1 MGIWAAIMGN
11 RLSAITTRTGDSG
24 TTGLGDGSRCS
35 KAAPRI
41 DALGE
46 VDELNA
52 HLGLLLCEPVPPA
65 VRTLLLQVQ
74 QDLFNLGGELAVP
87 GMKLLEEAA
96 LERLDQAIAAHNAE
110 LPPLREFILPG
121 GTRAAAQ
128 AHVCRTVARRAER
141 TLVRLREQEPGGAE
155 APSLAL
161 RLLNRLSDLLF
172 VLARVLNEPGAEVYW
187 DHQRDPQRKAR
198 QAPDRS
204 PSDR

>member
-1 MGIWAAIMGN
+1 MGN

-41 DALGE
+41 EALGD

-65 VRTLLLQVQ
+65 ARTLLLQVQ

-87 GMKLLEEAA
+87 GMA
-96 LERLDQAIAAHNAE
+96 LLDQAALQRLDEAIASHNAG

-121 GTRAAAQ
+121 GSRAAAQ

-141 TLVRLREQEPGGAE
+141 TLVRLREQQAGGGEGLA
-155 APSLAL
+155 LAL

-187 DHQRDPQRKAR
+187 NHQRDPQRKPAQEPAQEHPR
-198 QAPDRS
+198 EPGAT
-204 PSDR
+204 

>member
-1 MGIWAAIMGN
+1 MGN

-35 KAAPRI
+35 KAAVRI
-41 DALGE
+41 EALGD

-52 HLGLLLCEPVPPA
+52 HLGLLLCEPMPPQA
-65 VRTLLLQVQ
+65 RMLLLQVQ

-87 GMKLLEEAA
+87 GMA
-96 LERLDQAIAAHNAE
+96 LLDQAALQRLDDAIASYNAG

-121 GTRAAAQ
+121 GSRAAAQ

-141 TLVRLREQEPGGAE
+141 TLVRLREQQAE
-155 APSLAL
+155 AGEGLALAL

-187 DHQRDPQRKAR
+187 NHQRDPREESSRK
-198 QAPDRS
+198 PGDS
-204 PSDR
+204 